1 MASGE
6 PGGEK
11 PGEGQK
17 PGEGEKP
24 SQAEDGRPLH
34 GGATDDPNPTNN
46 PDGLPPKLATEVVGV
61 DPQAGRWGSLPAH
74 AQATFSSR
82 GSDDLPARYRDWIDA
97 YHRRLN
103 RDE

>member
-1 MASGE
+1 M
-6 PGGEK
+6 
-11 PGEGQK
+11 
-17 PGEGEKP
+17 
-24 SQAEDGRPLH
+24 H
-34 GGATDDPNPTNN
+34 GGPTDDPNRTNN
-46 PDGLPPKLATEVVGV
+46 PDQLPPKLATEVVGV
-61 DPQAGRWGSLPAH
+61 DSQAGRWGSLPSH